1 MRYTLL
7 TLAFLGCLAPC
18 RAQLPPGLPIPA
30 ENYAATHFFGSPSAL
45 SMNYV
50 ALGGA
55 YVAED
60 RDDWHGNPAGV
71 ASVSRPTLHGY
82 YLSAGFDRLPTV
94 HTNFFAYAQPLGG
107 TGAIK
112 VSYTRVRASGRLPG
126 TPLSTVV
133 HEDDPGVEYG
143 WRVGNKLTLGAG
155 TAYLSTRSE
164 YTLPGVGTVTTLRSR
179 PTTLGARVGAIY
191 AVQDRLSV
199 GAAVTIYQEHVS
211 QGVPV
216 LGVPD
221 RSFTFNTRVERIGL
235 AWRPDTASRIL
246 LDYESTRLTSKNIR
260 RTSRPVMLGGERRI
274 GEAALRL
281 GSYDGK
287 LTGGLGWERRNA
299 RLSYA
304 FTNRYD
310 KDLEGRGAKTA
321 HGIELTVG
329 L

>member
-1 MRYTLL
+1 MRYSLL
-7 TLAFLGCLAPC
+7 TLALLGCLAPC

-30 ENYAATHFFGSPSAL
+30 ENYAAPHLFGSPNAL

-60 RDDWHGNPAGV
+60 RDDWHGNPAGL
-71 ASVSRPTLHGY
+71 ASVVRPTLHTY
-82 YLSAGFDRLPTV
+82 FLSAGFERLPTIR
-94 HTNFFAYAQPLGG
+94 TSLFAYAMPVGP
-107 TGAIK
+107 GAFKI
-112 VSYTRVRASGRLPG
+112 SYSRVRASGGLAG
-126 TPLSTVV
+126 TPISTSV
-133 HEDDPGVEYG
+133 HEDDPAVEYG
-143 WRVGNKLTLGAG
+143 WRANKQLTLGVG
-155 TAYLSTRSE
+155 TAYLRTRSK
-164 YTLPGVGTVTTLRSR
+164 YTVPSLGAVTVLRSR
-179 PTTLGARVGAIY
+179 PTTLGGRVGAIY
-191 AVQDRLSV
+191 SLGERLSL
-199 GAAVTIYQEHVS
+199 GAALTIYQEHVS
-211 QGVPV
+211 QAVPV
-216 LGVPD
+216 LRIPD
-221 RSFTFNTRVERIGL
+221 RSLTFNTRIERVGL
-235 AWRPDTASRIL
+235 AFRPDASSRIL
-246 LDYESTRLTSKNIR
+246 LDYESSRVSSKNVRITR
-260 RTSRPVMLGGERRI
+260 RPVMLGAERRI

-304 FTNRYD
+304 FTNRFD